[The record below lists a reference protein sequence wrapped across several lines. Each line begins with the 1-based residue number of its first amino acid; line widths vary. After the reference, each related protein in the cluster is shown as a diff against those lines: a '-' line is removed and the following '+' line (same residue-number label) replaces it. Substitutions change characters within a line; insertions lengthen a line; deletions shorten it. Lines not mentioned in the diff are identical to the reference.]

1 MRMHALIAAS
11 LVAASAQVALGQARD
26 PGATG
31 SQAPAGSGVLAG
43 AVLTADGQRPVRR
56 ARLTLAA
63 TAPAVSRNVTADDQ
77 GLFSFDAL
85 PAGSYTLTASKG
97 GMLDVVY
104 GQKVPG
110 NGRPGTA
117 IELANGQRLDRLK
130 LTMPRGGVLTGTI
143 LDEFGDPSF
152 STSVRATRYVF
163 RGGVRTLVAAGTATT
178 DDRGMYRITSL
189 LPGDYVVSAQSRET
203 AAMDAMRAVE
213 LRARAEMEMM
223 RAQGFEP
230 GWRAAPAPPPAD
242 PVDAYAIVYYPGSS
256 AGSAATSIALGIGEE
271 KPGIDLQLRRVPVAS
286 ISGMV
291 ISHDGDQG
299 PELNVQLLD
308 RDQLLPMHG
317 IRSTTAR
324 ADGRFT
330 FSGVPPGQYTITVF
344 GVAGGGVPVQPV
356 PAGDLQRLMAS
367 AERLQRQVEG
377 RGTPRLPLWATIDV
391 TMSGRPV
398 EGIVLTLQRGMTM
411 SGAVVFEGSPAPAE
425 LNRVVLRASMADTG
439 DTTLAFE
446 QPGSAPAPLDAS
458 GRFSIAGVVPGRYRV
473 IGSGAQGFTIKSAV
487 FNGRDVMD
495 FPVEVKPGEDV
506 AGGVITFTTKSTE
519 LGGALSD
526 SSGAP
531 MAEHTIVVF
540 AADSRYWTPQ
550 SRRIQVARPATDGR
564 YTFRGLPPG
573 EYRLVA
579 VTDVEPGQWLQPDF
593 LKQLVAGSI
602 PVTLAEGEK
611 KAQDLRI
618 AR

>member
-1 MRMHALIAAS
+1 MTVRALAAAS
-11 LVAASAQVALGQARD
+11 LVVASVQFALGQARD
-26 PGATG
+26 PATAG
-31 SQAPAGSGVLAG
+31 PQTPAGTGVIG
-43 AVLTADGQRPVRR
+43 GVVLTADSQRPVRR
-56 ARLTLAA
+56 ARVTLTA
-63 TAPAVSRNVTADDQ
+63 TAASRSVTADDQ
-77 GLFSFDAL
+77 GSFSFEAL
-85 PAGSYTLTASKG
+85 PAGSYTLSASKG

-104 GQKVPG
+104 GQKAPG
-110 NGRPGTA
+110 SGRPGTA

-130 LTMPRGGVLTGTI
+130 LTMPRGGVITGTI

-152 STSVRATRYVF
+152 GVSVRATRYAF

-178 DDRGMYRITSL
+178 DDRGMYRITAL
-189 LPGDYVVSAQSRET
+189 LPGEYIVSAQSRET

-213 LRARAEMEMM
+213 LRARVELDVM
-223 RAQGFEP
+223 RAQGYETS
-230 GWRAAPAPPPAD
+230 WRAAPAPPAD
-242 PVDAYAIVYYPGSS
+242 PVDAYAVVYYPGSS
-256 AGSAATSIALGIGEE
+256 AGAAATSIALGIGEE

-286 ISGMV
+286 ISGMGV
-291 ISHDGDQG
+291 SHDGPQG
-299 PELNVQLLD
+299 QELNVQLLD

-330 FSGVPPGQYTITVF
+330 FTAVPPGQYTITVF
-344 GVAGGGVPVQPV
+344 GTAGGPVAAQPAATV
-356 PAGDLQRLMAS
+356 DVERMLAAAS
-367 AERLQRQVEG
+367 ERLQRAVEA
-377 RGTPRLPLWATIDV
+377 RGTPRLPLWATVDV

-398 EGIVLTLQRGMTM
+398 EGLVLTLQRGMTV
-411 SGAVVFEGSPAPAE
+411 SGAAAFEGGPPPAD
-425 LNRVVLRASMADTG
+425 LTKVVLRASMADTG

-446 QPGSAPAPLDAS
+446 QPGSAPAPLDGSA
-458 GRFSIAGVVPGRYRV
+458 RFSIAGVVPGRYRI
-473 IGSGAQGFTIKSAV
+473 IGSGAGQGFTIKSAV

-495 FPVEVKPGEDV
+495 FPLEVKPGEDV
-506 AGGVITFTTKSTE
+506 AGGLVTFTTKSTE
-519 LGGALSD
+519 LGGVLAD

-550 SRRIQVARPATDGR
+550 SRRIQAARPSTDGR
-564 YTFRGLPPG
+564 FTFRGLPAG
-573 EYRLVA
+573 DYRLVA
-579 VTDVEPGQWLQPDF
+579 VTDVEPGQWLQADF
-593 LKQLVAGSI
+593 FKQLVGGSI